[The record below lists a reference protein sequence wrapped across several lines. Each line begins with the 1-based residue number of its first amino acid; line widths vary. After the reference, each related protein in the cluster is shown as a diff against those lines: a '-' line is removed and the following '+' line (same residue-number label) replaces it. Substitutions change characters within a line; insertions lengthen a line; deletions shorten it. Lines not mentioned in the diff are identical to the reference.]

1 MDGNGVT
8 EVLAERR
15 ADAETASPPPPDSVL
30 AEEPKPPRTEPRGM
44 PPEVA
49 SDMPVQSLWRFR
61 RRNRR
66 RFIDPRRSRSSILR
80 RVAVLG
86 GAFALAAIAVYEME
100 QVLEVG
106 GLTPVEIAVLILF
119 ALNFGWIAM
128 AFTSAIAGYGMII
141 GRLGGPPVASTGPLA
156 SRTAILMPTYNEDP
170 SRVFAGIE
178 AMAEGLSALGQGH
191 AFDWFVLADTTDP
204 DVALAEEAAVM
215 AIRERLGDRA
225 RIYYR
230 RRRRNVARKA
240 GNVADFCTRWAGA
253 YEHILVLDADSL
265 MAPETIVEL
274 ARRMEGDPDAGL
286 IQTIPSLVNGTT
298 ILARLQQFAGRVYG
312 PIVGAGLSF
321 WTGSEGNYWGHNAI
335 IRSRAFLDAAGLPD
349 LPGRPPFGG
358 HILSHDFV
366 EAALLRRAG
375 WTVRIADDLVGS
387 YEESPPSIIDLAVR
401 DRRWCQGN
409 LQHLFVLPARGLHW
423 VSRIHLL
430 TGIGSYLASPLW
442 LLLILAGLALSLQA
456 HFIRPEY
463 FTEDFQLFPTWPVID
478 AERALRL
485 FALTLAVLFAPKIM
499 GLIAFLRDRDARR
512 AVGGFRTIASFFFE
526 ILVSALMAPIMM
538 LVHTGA
544 IVSILIGRDSGWKP
558 QRRDDGGVPL
568 RSLIIRHRWHV
579 LTGVALLLAASLD
592 SWVLV
597 AWLAP
602 ALLGLIL
609 AVPISGITG
618 SNRVGRIVRRMGL
631 LRTPEEAQP
640 PPIVSAAAA
649 LRPVYETAVANRP
662 SMADLVA
669 DPRWRAAHL
678 ALVDRVP
685 ERPRGVI
692 DPVEALAAAK
702 ISEADTATEAVAFMT
717 EKERAMVLATPFLL
731 VRLAELPAG

>member
-1 MDGNGVT
+1 MDGDGVT
-8 EVLAERR
+8 AVLAERG
-15 ADAETASPPPPDSVL
+15 ADADAASPPLPDADETAL
-30 AEEPKPPRTEPRGM
+30 HAEPVVPVRGM
-44 PPEVA
+44 PPEVP
-49 SDMPVQSLWRFR
+49 SDMPIQSLWRFR

-66 RFIDPRRSRSSILR
+66 RFIDPRHSRSSFFR
-80 RVAVLG
+80 RISVLG
-86 GAFALAAIAVYEME
+86 GAFILAAIAVYEME

-106 GLTPVEIAVLILF
+106 GLTPIEIAVLILF

-128 AFTSAIAGYGMII
+128 AFMSAIAGYGLVI
-141 GRLGGPPVASTGPLA
+141 GRIGRERRTPSGPLGA
-156 SRTAILMPTYNEDP
+156 RTAVLMPTYNEDP

-178 AMAEGLSALGQGH
+178 AMAEGLHALGQGP

-204 DVALAEEAAVM
+204 DVALAEEAAVV
-215 AIRERLGDRA
+215 AIRARLAGKA
-225 RIYYR
+225 NVYYR
-230 RRRRNVARKA
+230 RRRRNVSRKA
-240 GNVADFCTRWAGA
+240 GNVADFCMRWAGA
-253 YEHILVLDADSL
+253 YEHMLVLDADSL

-274 ARRMEGDPDAGL
+274 ARRMEEDPDAGL
-286 IQTIPSLVNGTT
+286 IQTIPALVNGTT

-335 IRSRAFLDAAGLPD
+335 IRTRAFLEAAGLPD

-375 WTVRIADDLVGS
+375 WTVRIADDLAGS
-387 YEESPPSIIDLAVR
+387 YEESPPSIVDLAVR

-430 TGIGSYLASPLW
+430 TGIGSYVASPLW

-485 FALTLAVLFAPKIM
+485 FALTLAILFAPKVM
-499 GLIAFLRDRDARR
+499 GLVAFLRDRDSRR
-512 AVGGFRTIASFFFE
+512 SVGGFRTILSFLFE
-526 ILVSALMAPIMM
+526 ILVSALIAPIMM

-544 IVSILIGRDSGWKP
+544 IVSILVGRDSGWKP

-579 LTGVALLLAASLD
+579 LMGLALLAASWLD
-592 SWVLV
+592 SLVLV
-597 AWLAP
+597 AWMSP
-602 ALLGLIL
+602 AIIGLIL
-609 AVPISGITG
+609 AVPLSRITG
-618 SNRVGRIVRRMGL
+618 SNRVGRAIKRIGL
-631 LRTPEEAQP
+631 LRTPEEAAP
-640 PPIVSAAAA
+640 PPIVEAAAT
-649 LRPVYETAVANRP
+649 LRPVYEAAVAERP

-669 DPRWRAAHL
+669 DPRWRALHL

-685 ERPRGVI
+685 ERPRGVVDSI
-692 DPVEALAAAK
+692 EALAAAK

-731 VRLAELPAG
+731 VRLAELPAV